1 MIGGGGKVV
10 RNNNFKIHIDY
21 SDFSKK
27 DEVKYFNNMAFLE
40 VSWDE
45 LLDAIV
51 TCGMPLYYL
60 TNWNKKMR
68 KKEIEFKIQLVD
80 MSLEIDYSGYVTL
93 SNELNYL
100 DSSEKVFVMY
110 YLGMLFTKIASKK
123 IFEYDYLVHLKLAE
137 KYKSIKYNS
146 KKRPDF
152 LGFKLSDNDYAIF
165 EAKGRMQ
172 LKSGLFTTAKRQVN
186 SVTWVQGSKAKLGIV
201 SVVHVKNNQLCCHLK
216 DPDPTSENRFEFD
229 KIDLIDFYYS
239 PIFDLIDDEMS
250 NENKK
255 ISREDSIDKNR
266 EDSNSYEVEF
276 PILDDGILHVEM
288 NKDLYLFMKKVRSR
302 HYSAQ
307 EKEELV
313 LELKKIYKTSEE
325 LYSIRE
331 K

>member
-1 MIGGGGKVV
+1 MIGGISKVV

-21 SDFSKK
+21 SDFSKI

-40 VSWDE
+40 ISWDE

-68 KKEIEFKIQLVD
+68 KKEIDFKIQLVD
-80 MSLEIDYSGYVTL
+80 MSLEIDYSGYLTL
-93 SNELNYL
+93 SNKLDYL

-123 IFEYDYLVHLKLAE
+123 IFGYDYLVHLKLAE

-152 LGFKLSDNDYAIF
+152 LGFNLSDNDYAIF

-172 LKSGLFTTAKRQVN
+172 LRNALFTTAKKQVN
-186 SVTWVQGSKAKLGIV
+186 SVTWLQGSKAKLGIV
-201 SVVHVKNNQLCCHLK
+201 SVVHVKNNQLWCHLK
-216 DPDPTSENRFEFD
+216 DPEPTSENQFEFD

-250 NENKK
+250 NENNK

-266 EDSNSYEVEF
+266 EDSKSYEIDF

-288 NKDLYLFMKKVRSR
+288 NKDLYSFIKNVRSR
-302 HYSAQ
+302 NYSTQ

-313 LELKKIYKTSEE
+313 LELQNIYKDSEE
-325 LYSIRE
+325 FYSIRE